1 MKIRKFTFVLILPMA
16 VVVLM
21 SFYSPR
27 NNTEAT
33 IGRDVCTKYVDSLL
47 LLDSSMI
54 SYSEHIQP
62 IWNKYCTRCHHKDSE
77 EVSVSLT
84 GEYSYHDLM
93 YGRHIKPFDSRKSY
107 VYRVTRG
114 PIPNMPPQTAADTF
128 KMNKAEVEL
137 LKLWIEQGAVNN

>member
-1 MKIRKFTFVLILPMA
+1 MLPIA
-16 VVVLM
+16 IVVFM

-27 NNTEAT
+27 NTNGLT
-33 IGRDVCTKYVDSLL
+33 GKDVCTKYVDSLL
-47 LLDSSMI
+47 LLDSAMI

-84 GEYSYHDLM
+84 DEYSYEDLM

-114 PIPNMPPQTAADTF
+114 PVPNMPPQTAVDTF
-128 KMNKAEVEL
+128 KMNRSEVEL
-137 LKLWIEQGAVNN
+137 LKLWIEQGAANN